1 MVLKTPADKEQ
12 ASSGPAVV
20 REMNASLDP
29 NEEFVP
35 ASSAESVL
43 AQAPTP
49 KGAASQVRAPKAE
62 QKPPAK
68 PAIQAKR
75 VSEEKPFKE
84 KEESAE
90 GVTFTPPPLP
100 AVPAEQ
106 VIFSPNSVS
115 QHTPPVS
122 KPKKLPSELELSRG
136 VVAANADVSSRVS
149 PSVSAI
155 AGDYVWVR
163 TSEKRTVRFKKGE
176 SVPGL
181 GEFKGADGDK
191 AHFDKGTL
199 TADLAK

>member
-1 MVLKTPADKEQ
+1 MVLKSPSEKQELSSTPAL
-12 ASSGPAVV
+12 V

-35 ASSAESVL
+35 SSNAESVL
-43 AQAPTP
+43 AHAP
-49 KGAASQVRAPKAE
+49 APKVATAQVKPAKVE
-62 QKPPAK
+62 QKPAAK
-68 PAIQAKR
+68 PSAPTKR
-75 VSEEKPFKE
+75 TAEEKPFKE
-84 KEESAE
+84 KEESDQ

-106 VIFSPNSVS
+106 VIYSPNSA
-115 QHTPPVS
+115 PPQKAS
-122 KPKKLPSELELSRG
+122 SAKPKKQSAGLDSGLEAEPG
-136 VVAANADVSSRVS
+136 TADVSAGTA
-149 PSVSAI
+149 PSVSAV

-181 GEFKGADGDK
+181 GVFKGADGDK

-199 TADLAK
+199 TAGQAK